1 MNEVNITMELA
12 ERILANRVVV
22 GDVGV
27 CETSITVG
35 SVSEGIKDANGTVT
49 PFYWEDEDGNPDTTR
64 PYVIVNL
71 NAMSEAQMQRA
82 EELFEEGEY
91 QGAVNSRTSYDDPN
105 EPGTG
110 AGNFSLRM
118 SPEEVQK
125 NRIAK
130 GSIVSGTFDYRL
142 NSQDEEILVCV
153 AVAPLKAKAKTN
165 GFRDRIKARKQQPE
179 VQAQQEN
186 A

>member
-1 MNEVNITMELA
+1 MNELVITEEIA
-12 ERILANRVVV
+12 SRILANRVIV

-27 CETSITVG
+27 CETPITVG
-35 SVSEGIKDANGTVT
+35 SVSTGIKDDNGTVT
-49 PFYWEDEDGNPDTTR
+49 PFYWEDENGNPDTKR

-71 NAMSEAQMQRA
+71 NAMSESQIQRA
-82 EELFEEGEY
+82 EELFDEGEY

-118 SPEEVQK
+118 SPEEVTK
-125 NRIAK
+125 HRIAK
-130 GSIVSGTFDYRL
+130 GSIVSATFDYRL

-165 GFRDRIKARKQQPE
+165 SFRERIKALKQQPE
-179 VQAQQEN
+179 PQAQQEN